1 MNGITQ
7 QIEELLNKLTREELI
22 EVNRAVLRRVK
33 VMDDLE
39 RFKANAAFF
48 PGDKVTWHDQEGALR
63 MGRVI
68 RVNSKSIS
76 VEEDGDPDGIWRIGA
91 TLLKKLDS
99 RM

>member
-22 EVNRAVLRRVK
+22 EVNRAVLRR
-33 VMDDLE
+33 
-39 RFKANAAFF
+39 FKANAAFF
-48 PGDKVTWHDQEGALR
+48 PGDKVTWHDREGALR

-76 VEEDGDPDGIWRIGA
+76 VEENGDPDGIWRIGA
-91 TLLKKLDS
+91 TLLKKIEEK
-99 RM
+99 ME